1 MNKFCNGDSSKP
13 ALFELIRH
21 DQFEKSLFSITISI
35 EELRYDSEP
44 EKPFECGKL
53 KGLFKILKFKYAKKP
68 SFLDYVYGG
77 CEISLVLAID
87 FSKSNGI
94 QNSLKSYHSLNEEK
108 PNEYIQAIKS
118 VGEILQYY
126 DTDKLIPAY
135 GFGAKLPPSQN
146 VVSHC
151 FALNGD
157 IFNPE
162 VRGIP
167 GVVEAYQK
175 TLGEIV
181 FHGPTIFNEV
191 IAEIVHYASKKEIRQ
206 DRQRYFL
213 LLILTDGGIN
223 DIRSTT
229 SEIVKASKY
238 PISIII
244 IGVGNEDFD
253 SMNVLDGDKVKLV
266 DHKTGEATAR
276 DIVQFVPFNRFRNDL
291 EALAREVL
299 CEIPDQVLEFMKSKR
314 ILPNIPTSKTT
325 IGNFGSWAKK
335 GSMTS
340 WAKKGSIGKSSLE
353 RGSSVIDL
361 TEESIDFYEQD
372 RQDFLSLLSRLGF
385 NKNRIEY
392 ALRNGI
398 AAKSVELAIE
408 LINFDSNNKLRSVIK
423 ERKNQ
428 LVSKRDTNA
437 SVLGSKRVT
446 LDKSSKGERS
456 VYK

>member
-21 DQFEKSLFSITISI
+21 DPVEKSLSSIEISI
-35 EELRYDSEP
+35 EELRIDEEL
-44 EKPFECGKL
+44 EKPFEFGKL
-53 KGLFKILKFKYAKKP
+53 KGTFKVLKFKYAKKP
-68 SFLDYVYGG
+68 SFLDFVYGG
-77 CEISLVLAID
+77 CEISLVIAID

-94 QNSLKSYHSLNEEK
+94 QNSLKSYHSLNEER

-135 GFGAKLPPSQN
+135 GFGAKLPPSLN

-167 GVVEAYQK
+167 GLIETYQK
-175 TLGEIV
+175 TLDQIV
-181 FHGPTIFNEV
+181 FHGPTVFNEV
-191 IAEIVHYASKKEIRQ
+191 IAEIVHYASMKEIRQ

-213 LLILTDGGIN
+213 LLVLTDGGIN
-223 DIRSTT
+223 DVRSTT
-229 SEIVKASKY
+229 SQIVKASKC
-238 PISIII
+238 PISIVI

-253 SMNVLDGDKVKLV
+253 SMYLLDADKTPLV
-266 DHKTGEATAR
+266 DHKTGEAMMR
-276 DIVQFVPFNRFRNDL
+276 DIVQFVPFNRYKNDL

-299 CEIPDQVLEFMKSKR
+299 REIPDQVMEFMKVKR
-314 ILPNIPTSKTT
+314 ILPNIPTSKAT

-335 GSMTS
+335 GSISS
-340 WAKKGSIGKSSLE
+340 WVKKGSIGKSSIE
-353 RGSSVIDL
+353 KGSSLIDL
-361 TEESIDFYEQD
+361 TEESINYYEQD
-372 RQDFLSLLSRLGF
+372 REDFFNLLSRLGF

-408 LINFDSNNKLRSVIK
+408 LINFDTNSKLRNVIK

-428 LVSKRDTNA
+428 LALKRDTNA
-437 SVLGSKRVT
+437 SVLTSKRVT
-446 LDKSSKGERS
+446 LEKSSKTENS